1 MLHSFALTAY
11 TDTSS
16 GTPVT
21 LVVAPEQAAP
31 GQTTPG
37 HTAPPP
43 HHLPFTGFDLVHVVT
58 LAAVLLVV
66 GSLLAL
72 RFRRPV
78 PARVRRT
85 GSHTPPSDC

>member
-11 TDTSS
+11 TDSSS
-16 GTPVT
+16 GTPVS
-21 LVVAPEQAAP
+21 LVVAPGQAAP

-37 HTAPPP
+37 HSAPPP

-66 GSLLAL
+66 GALLL
-72 RFRRPV
+72 RLTHRRRPV
-78 PARVRRT
+78 PVRTRR
-85 GSHTPPSDC
+85 TPPSDR